1 MRPEALRNQMLTDPH
16 SPNYW
21 RVNGPL
27 SNSLEFRKAFGCKQG
42 DTMVRPDDKSA
53 QIW

>member
-1 MRPEALRNQMLTDPH
+1 VLTDPH

-21 RVNGPL
+21 RVNGAL
-27 SNSLEFRKAFGCKQG
+27 SNSLEFRKAFGCKDG
-42 DTMVRPDDKSA
+42 DRMVQPETTRA